1 MGYPFSLEEEDK
13 GVVQKIIELC
23 NFENLSSLVVNKSG
37 IVRLEI
43 GIIEVRV
50 FSSQFLDKFY
60 KKKIE
65 EICKII

>member
-43 GIIEVRV
+43 GITEVRANT
-50 FSSQFLDKFY
+50 FEL
-60 KKKIE
+60 KKKKKLIS
-65 EICKII
+65 KMSLYN

>member
-23 NFENLSSLVVNKSG
+23 NFENLSNLVVNKSG

-43 GIIEVRV
+43 GVTKVRANT
-50 FSSQFLDKFY
+50 FEC
-60 KKKIE
+60 KKKKKKLIF
-65 EICKII
+65 